1 MAEAEK
7 YREPIEFIRAALIS
21 ANEAILCIRADG
33 QIEFSSIG
41 FENRFSVSNEATR
54 GQDIATLLPDFQPLQ
69 SLSHD
74 HSDDEYIH
82 DSSRTILTTGGNES
96 VPVSVSINPIE
107 IDEARF
113 FTLFLHDLR
122 DQVKREQA
130 LEHQSLHDRLTNL
143 PNRKYLHKTIGKQ
156 LSNDDS
162 LTVCLLSLNYFKEIN
177 DLYGHECGDKVLIAF
192 SERLKKYNRD
202 GACSFRLDGAEFA
215 MTFRQRLS
223 KQEIN
228 AHVKALS
235 YMCQSPFVI
244 DDYTIELGV
253 SIGIAISTTH
263 SITETEEILHQADIA
278 LQNCRETQ
286 VKYVV
291 FDAQLENQQ
300 VAYVEIIPMLRRAIE
315 SDQLQVHFQPKVCLR
330 TGDVIGCE
338 MLTRWITEEGDRIP
352 PDLFIKIAENAQLME
367 NLIFSC
373 LFKLADLEEQWTIWS
388 LPRKVAINLSA
399 KLLSNK
405 RFIGEL
411 ISCVDTLLGH
421 LDIEFEITE
430 TALMANPAVALKSI
444 SELKQSGY
452 TIAIDDFGTGYSS
465 LAYIRDLGADVLK
478 IDKSFIDDIADN
490 EDSQIIVKSTIG
502 MAHDLGLTVVAE
514 GIENA
519 SQQDY
524 LKRINCD
531 VGQGYL
537 YAKAMDFRGY
547 GKWFKTYQ
555 TIVDDG
561 NVRLIS
567 G

>member
-7 YREPIEFIRAALIS
+7 YREPIEFIRAALSS

-33 QIEFSSIG
+33 RIEFSSIG

-54 GQDIATLLPDFQPLQ
+54 GQDIATLLPDFQPLH